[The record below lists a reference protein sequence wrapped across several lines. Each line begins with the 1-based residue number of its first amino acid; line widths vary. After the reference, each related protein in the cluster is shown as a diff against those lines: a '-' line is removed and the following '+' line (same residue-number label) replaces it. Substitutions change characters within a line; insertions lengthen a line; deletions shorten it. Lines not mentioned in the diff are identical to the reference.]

1 MLRLQVF
8 PLKLLR
14 KIQRDDYETISAWGW
29 GEETI
34 RGKADWVL
42 SKNGLRACE
51 TLGTQQMGVE
61 SEHSH
66 ASNLI

>member
-29 GEETI
+29 EEEAI
-34 RGKADWVL
+34 RGE
-42 SKNGLRACE
+42 SR
-51 TLGTQQMGVE
+51 LGPF
-61 SEHSH
+61 
-66 ASNLI
+66 